1 MATRWGTRSVTVRRH
16 FVGSERSTALQ
27 ARNVGS
33 RSIPAISRFIRRP
46 PGNLPRARAIWPSF
60 GSLVRRPRRGG
71 ALPPVP
77 MTPEARSVG
86 LYSKS
91 VPAPTVEPLEALRT
105 DTALGLGG
113 EFVTVQVEIK
123 GPKMGQ
129 IGGAVAPLAPPE
141 ASQGSPAP
149 HWV

>member
-1 MATRWGTRSVTVRRH
+1 
-16 FVGSERSTALQ
+16 
-27 ARNVGS
+27 
-33 RSIPAISRFIRRP
+33 
-46 PGNLPRARAIWPSF
+46 
-60 GSLVRRPRRGG
+60 
-71 ALPPVP
+71 

-86 LYSKS
+86 LYSES
-91 VPAPTVEPLEALRT
+91 APAPTVEPLEALRT

-129 IGGAVAPLAPPE
+129 IGGTVAPLAPPE
-141 ASQGSPAP
+141 PPQASPAP